1 MSPMA
6 PSAGSSD
13 PRFISAGVAQPP
25 FFVGVDLGGTNVK
38 LGVVDDLGRPLS
50 QVSIATQVPQGPED
64 GVRRMG
70 AAVLQAIEEARLQPA
85 QVTTVGLGVPGI
97 LDKEAG
103 LLLSPVNLPGWWNFP
118 LRDRLRDACGLPV
131 SQFNDGAAAGYAEF
145 WVGAGRAFKSMVL
158 FTLGTGV
165 GGSIIVGDV
174 SIDGE
179 HGNGAELGH
188 TIIDYNENS
197 RLCAC
202 GKRGHLEAYASATAV
217 VRRTTE
223 ALAGDGPSATPP
235 DSTLRERVRA
245 GTEIS
250 PLVVAEE
257 AEKGDAVALAIVL
270 DTARYVGIAVVNAM
284 HTIDPSGVVIGG
296 AMTFGGPETSLG
308 RRFLAR
314 IKQEVTERAFPTLVG
329 VTAVEFASLGGDAG
343 YIGAAGL
350 ARLAARKHV

>member
-1 MSPMA
+1 MA
-6 PSAGSSD
+6 H
-13 PRFISAGVAQPP
+13 SAGVSDRRFLSAEAAQAP

-50 QVSIATQVPQGPED
+50 QLSIATHVSQGPED
-64 GVRRMG
+64 GVTRMG
-70 AAVLQAIEEARLQPA
+70 AAVLQAIAEAHLQPS
-85 QVTTVGLGVPGI
+85 QVTAVGLGVPGI
-97 LDKEAG
+97 LDTQSG

-131 SQFNDGAAAGYAEF
+131 SQFNDGTAAGYAEF
-145 WVGAGRAFKSMVL
+145 WVGAGQSFKSMVL

-165 GGSIIVGDV
+165 GGSIIVGDL

-188 TIIDYNENS
+188 TIIDYNENA

-217 VRRTTE
+217 VRRTAE
-223 ALAGDGPSATPP
+223 AIAAQGP
-235 DSTLRERVRA
+235 STLRERVQA
-245 GTEIS
+245 GAEIS

-308 RRFLAR
+308 QRFLAR
-314 IKQEVTERAFPTLVG
+314 IRQEVDQRAFPTLIG
-329 VTAVEFASLGGDAG
+329 VTAVEFAALGGDAG